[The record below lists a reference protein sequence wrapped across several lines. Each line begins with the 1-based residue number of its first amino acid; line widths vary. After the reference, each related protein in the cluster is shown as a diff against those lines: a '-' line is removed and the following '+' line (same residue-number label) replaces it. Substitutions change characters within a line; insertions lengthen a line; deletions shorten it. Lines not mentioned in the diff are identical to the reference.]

1 MRPNPFPCASFPERH
16 TAGWLASLLF
26 ALGMAMAPAQ
36 AAQIVVDTGHTPL
49 TQGAISANGLPEY
62 GYNLYLSNAVAQSL
76 REAGFEVAQVA
87 ADGEEIDLH
96 ERALRFPKAQLFVSL
111 HHDSIRQEWI
121 DAGRR
126 GEFSGFSV
134 FVSIKNPDYPQS
146 LACAKAIGA
155 GLLEAGEHP
164 SLYHADIRPLLDERV
179 GVHQFDDLV
188 VLKTAP
194 IPAVLVEAG
203 VIANPDEAVRLADPA
218 VANKLAD
225 AIAKGIRNCQSQ

>member
-1 MRPNPFPCASFPERH
+1 MLN
-16 TAGWLASLLF
+16 SLLL
-26 ALGMAMAPAQ
+26 ACGLAMPSAQ
-36 AAQIVVDTGHTPL
+36 AVQIVVDTGHTPL
-49 TQGAISANGLPEY
+49 TQGAISAHGQPEY
-62 GYNLYLSNAVAQSL
+62 GYNLKLSNAVAQTL
-76 REAGFEVAQVA
+76 QQHGFEVAQVA
-87 ADGEEIDLH
+87 ADGEEIALQ
-96 ERALRFPKAQLFVSL
+96 ERAVRFPKAQLFVSL
-111 HHDSIRQEWI
+111 HHDSIHQEWI

-134 FVSIKNPDYPQS
+134 FVSSKNPDYTQS
-146 LACAKAIGA
+146 LVCAKAIGA

-164 SLYHADIRPLLDERV
+164 SLYHADIRPLLDERL

-218 VANKLAD
+218 IVDKLAK
-225 AIAKGIRNCQSQ
+225 AIAQGIRNCQQP